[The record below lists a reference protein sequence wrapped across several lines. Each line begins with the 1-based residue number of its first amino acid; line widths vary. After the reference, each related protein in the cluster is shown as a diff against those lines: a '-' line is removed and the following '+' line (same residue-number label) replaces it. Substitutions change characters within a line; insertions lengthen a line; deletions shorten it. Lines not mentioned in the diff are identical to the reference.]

1 MGSDRKLLGSLSFV
15 SRTFEGGF
23 RETPYVLDLDANL
36 YIGPADQMARDEHA
50 ALEVV
55 FHFLVECGKL
65 KHPVREL
72 LRNRQL
78 LLSAFA
84 EFDEARREGTKHEFR
99 IILFG
104 TYDGVGLLPD
114 EDDELPA
121 GPCGVSVNAI
131 KRRFYAICKR
141 LDKQFLERPLD
152 KRQREAEA
160 SFLSA

>member
-1 MGSDRKLLGSLSFV
+1 MPFESHFLGNLSFV

-23 RETPYVLDLDANL
+23 KDTPYVLDLDANL
-36 YIGPADQMARDEHA
+36 YIGPADEISRDEHA
-50 ALEVV
+50 ALEVI
-55 FHFLVECGKL
+55 FHFLAGRGKV
-65 KHPVREL
+65 KNPVREL

-84 EFDEARREGTKHEFR
+84 EFDAARREGTENEFR
-99 IILFG
+99 IILYG
-104 TYDGVGLLPD
+104 TYDGVALLPD

-121 GPCGVSVNAI
+121 GPCGVAVNSI